1 MPKAKDKF
9 VKTQGEFAE
18 ALGIARQNLGKSWTH
33 RVGWPPKTKQG
44 YNVRTCMEFIRG
56 VKEAAREK
64 RETGPHADLK
74 ERKLKV
80 ECEILDEKLAL
91 LKGDSI
97 SMDEHLHELATHA
110 GIVKSVFRQWLE
122 GIKTM
127 GVGLPAIKEAERL
140 ESKSMAGI
148 RAGLEEVG
156 NE

>member
-9 VKTQGEFAE
+9 VKTQGELAE
-18 ALGIARQNLGKSWTH
+18 ALGVARQNLAKTWTH
-33 RVGWPPKTKQG
+33 RVGWPEKSKKG
-44 YNVRTCMEFIRG
+44 YNVRACLEFIRG

-74 ERKLKV
+74 KKKLGL
-80 ECEILDEKLAL
+80 ECELLQTKIAL
-91 LKGDSI
+91 VKGDSI

-127 GVGLPAIKEAERL
+127 GFGLPAIKDAERL
-140 ESKSMAGI
+140 EEKAMAKI

-156 NE
+156 DE